1 MRTRPLGKTGLRVSD
16 FALGTWG
23 LSGEGYG
30 PVAPDER
37 ARVVHRALELG
48 VNFVDTSDAYGAG
61 ATELELGKLL
71 DGRHD
76 VYVCTRIG
84 VDRSSLPARKHFERE
99 YLERAIE
106 RSLKRLGRDAMDVC
120 LLHNPS
126 VDAIASGEATM
137 LMDDFARA
145 GKIVAW
151 GVSVGTEAVGRA
163 SIDAGAKIISIGY
176 NLIHSADFHRL
187 SGDIMVSGV
196 GVLARHVL
204 AYGLLAGGWDKEREF
219 PEGDHRAMRWTQEG
233 LGRRIEQLDSLRFLV
248 RGEVTSLRA
257 AAVRFVLANHLV
269 SSAIVGP
276 KTVAQLEQLV
286 REVGGGPVYMRDDAL
301 SELPRVLD
309 RIGVDT

>member
-1 MRTRPLGKTGLRVSD
+1 MGLDVGAVAEAHPLEV
-16 FALGTWG
+16 
-23 LSGEGYG
+23 
-30 PVAPDER
+30 
-37 ARVVHRALELG
+37 
-48 VNFVDTSDAYGAG
+48 GA
-61 ATELELGKLL
+61 
-71 DGRHD
+71 H
-76 VYVCTRIG
+76 
-84 VDRSSLPARKHFERE
+84 
-99 YLERAIE
+99 
-106 RSLKRLGRDAMDVC
+106 
-120 LLHNPS
+120 
-126 VDAIASGEATM
+126 
-137 LMDDFARA
+137 A
-145 GKIVAW
+145 GQAFLV
-151 GVSVGTEAVGRA
+151 VGTGAENGLVVLVNLLRRRLLAVA
-163 SIDAGAKIISIGY
+163 VQPVQHA
-176 NLIHSADFHRL
+176 L
-187 SGDIMVSGV
+187 V
-196 GVLARHVL
+196 GGVL